1 MADPKTRIR
10 ELTDILNKHNYR
22 YYVLDEPEV
31 ADAEYD
37 ALMRELIALEERHP
51 ELVAADSPTQRIGSP
66 PAGGFQPY
74 KHLAKMYSLADAFDF
89 TELEEF
95 FDRVERALPGRP
107 VAYVCELKVDGAAL
121 SVTYRN
127 GVFERGV
134 TRGDGETGEDITG
147 NIKTIRSVPLK
158 LNAGDPPVVVEIRG
172 EAFLSKDQFAR
183 INRERGEMEQPLFAN
198 PRNAT
203 AGTLRQLDPKITAA
217 RELDAIFY
225 AVGYAEGLDLESQS
239 GVLTWLKS
247 AGLKVMEQARRVESG
262 AAAITFIK
270 EWEGKRASLPYEID
284 GIVIKVDSLGHQAEL
299 GYTSKAPRWA
309 IAYKY
314 PAEQQTTRVI
324 DIIVSVG
331 RTGALTP
338 TAVMEPVKIAG
349 STVSRATLHNE
360 DEIRR
365 KDIRIGDYVVVQKA
379 GDVIPE
385 IVAPIV
391 SRRDGTER
399 QFVMPDKCVVCGSAV
414 VRPEGEA
421 VARCTNIAC
430 PAQALM
436 RIGHFASR
444 GAMDIDG
451 LGEVVARELY
461 ELGLVK
467 DVSDIYYLNRDDL
480 LRIGHFQDRAAANL
494 ERGIEA
500 SKTRPLSRLLFGL
513 GIRHVGSHVAD
524 VLTRSYSSLDEL
536 AAAGEADLTG
546 INEVGPQIADSV
558 AAFFRQEENKRVIE
572 RLRAAGVN
580 MTAERVQVEQ
590 TLSGKTFV
598 LTGSLVTK
606 TREEAAAAIERLG
619 GRVSSSVSAKTDYV
633 VAGESPGSKLAK
645 AEALGVPVIREAE
658 LRALIGE

>member
-1 MADPKTRIR
+1 MANARTRIR
-10 ELTDILNKHNYR
+10 ELTDILNRHNYR
-22 YYVLDEPEV
+22 YYVLDDPEV

-37 ALMRELIALEERHP
+37 EMMRELITLEEANP
-51 ELVAADSPTQRIGSP
+51 ELVEADSPTQRIGAP
-66 PAGGFQPY
+66 PADGFQPY

-89 TELEEF
+89 TELTEF
-95 FDRVERALPGRP
+95 FARVEKALPDHKPR
-107 VAYVCELKVDGAAL
+107 YVCELKVDGAAL

-127 GVFERGV
+127 GSFERGV

-158 LNAGDPPVVVEIRG
+158 LNITDPPAVVEIRG
-172 EAFLSKDQFAR
+172 EAFLSKEQFAR

-225 AVGYAEGLDLESQS
+225 AVGYEEGLKLESQKS
-239 GVLTWLKS
+239 VLDWLKN
-247 AGLKVMEQARRVESG
+247 AGFKVMEQARRVES
-262 AAAITFIK
+262 ADEAMAFIT
-270 EWEGKRASLPYEID
+270 EWGEKRESLPYEID
-284 GIVIKVDSLGHQAEL
+284 GIVIKVDDLNDQSEL

-314 PAEQQTTRVI
+314 PAEQKTTKVL

-349 STVSRATLHNE
+349 STVARATLHNE

-365 KDIRIGDYVVVQKA
+365 KDIRIGDYVIVQKA

-385 IVAPIV
+385 IVAPIL

-399 QFVMPDKCVVCGSAV
+399 EFVMPDKCVVCGAHV

-421 VARCTNIAC
+421 VARCSNIAC
-430 PAQALM
+430 PAQSLM

-444 GAMDIDG
+444 TAMDIEG
-451 LGEVVARELY
+451 LGEVVATELY
-461 ELGLVK
+461 DLGLVK
-467 DVSDIYYLNRDDL
+467 NVSDIYYLTRDDL
-480 LRIGHFQDRAAANL
+480 LRIGHFKDKAAANL
-494 ERGIEA
+494 EAGIEA
-500 SKTRPLSRLLFGL
+500 SKQRPLSRLLFGL

-524 VLTRSYSSLDEL
+524 VLARRYSSVDDL
-536 AAAGEADLTG
+536 AKATEEELTG
-546 INEVGPQIADSV
+546 IPEVGPQIAESV
-558 AAFFRQEENKRVIE
+558 ADFFRTEENLRVIE
-572 RLRAAGVN
+572 RLRSAGVA
-580 MTAERVQVEQ
+580 MFEEREEVEQ
-590 TLSGKTFV
+590 TLEGKTFV
-598 LTGSLVTK
+598 LTGGLTSM
-606 TREEAAAAIERLG
+606 TREEASAAIERLG
-619 GRVSSSVSAKTDYV
+619 GRSSGSVSKKTDYV
-633 VAGESPGSKLAK
+633 IAGENPGSKLAK
-645 AEALGVPVIREAE
+645 ANELGVAVITEAE
-658 LRALIGE
+658 LLEMLK